1 MAEEKLTARE
11 LRLIA
16 LMLEG
21 FSAEE
26 AEVRLGIPREVVLES
41 TQSIRTK
48 IKALDDEDVEDAVQ
62 RRLSNALVDIAR
74 EEELAPSVEVSERR
88 EKLLL
93 RLTIKDLLRVAAD
106 AELRAAMLEATVDN
120 IGSVSE
126 ADARREIEDLR
137 DSGLMIRQTAE
148 GLLQKIRHKSG

>member
-26 AEVRLGIPREVVLES
+26 AEVRLGIPRELVLES

-148 GLLQKIRHKSG
+148 GLLQKIRHKSS